1 MVPVRPRANRSAL
14 LAIVITWAFGLA
26 TAHVLCSRDA
36 TARRLQ
42 DKTHAHA
49 EPCQHIDQAVRA
61 EEIDTA
67 AQQVAD
73 ARLSDVQHRRSLDLG
88 QRSRRECFLELEEQ
102 VGADQQVFRFF
113 GGESEIPEH
122 IASRWCD
129 LQLTFSSHHQLAS

>member
-1 MVPVRPRANRSAL
+1 MMASLRTPRDDGRPDIHDVEVRSMVLVRPRANRSAL

-61 EEIDTA
+61 EEYRYGHATG
-67 AQQVAD
+67 
-73 ARLSDVQHRRSLDLG
+73 R
-88 QRSRRECFLELEEQ
+88 
-102 VGADQQVFRFF
+102 
-113 GGESEIPEH
+113 
-122 IASRWCD
+122 
-129 LQLTFSSHHQLAS
+129 